1 MPKLII
7 KHMEVGA
14 KKLGGEQQLRTE
26 KWEKYMEDIPKS
38 IEVSVELEL
47 VTTGDFS
54 EYWDDLGRLK
64 REVFEE
70 VFGRYMVENRF
81 YITVGGDK

>member
-7 KHMEVGA
+7 KHMEVDA

-26 KWEKYMEDIPKS
+26 KWEKYMEDIPRS

>member
-26 KWEKYMEDIPKS
+26 KGEKYMEDIPRS